1 MLKSKKEIKRMV
13 LLDAHAILHRAYH
26 ALPDFT
32 STSGEP
38 TGALYGLSLML
49 LKIIEELRP
58 DYIVACFDLPKP
70 TYRHQAFKDYKAG
83 RKEADSELV
92 DQIKKSRDLFN
103 VFNIPIYDKE
113 GFEADDILGTIVEKN
128 KNKKDLEIFIASGDM
143 DTLQLVDGERVRVY
157 TLKKGIK
164 DTVIY
169 DEIAARERFGF
180 GPELLPDFKGLR
192 GDPSDNIPGIKGVG
206 EKTAT
211 ILITKFGSIESI
223 YKKIKKDEQVFKDA
237 GLTERLVKL
246 VKNNEEEALFSKE
259 LALIRR
265 DAPIDFNLPDKN
277 WREGLN
283 IEDVAEMFRDLAFKS
298 LIERLKKDFEYKE
311 EEKNIESVS
320 KSELRKMYIAL
331 WLLDSENTNPDEG
344 DVLRYSGKNSFKEA
358 KENILKKIKENGLYE
373 VYNDIE
379 VPLSEIVDLMKDR
392 GIAVDVDYLKKLSKD
407 YHKELNL
414 LEKRIWDDAGEEFNI
429 NSPKQ
434 LGEIIY
440 TKLGLGG
447 SKIKKTSTGAKSTKE
462 SELLKLKGS
471 HQIIDDILQYRELQ
485 KLLSTYIDNIPL
497 MIDEDGRLRAD
508 FNQTGTTTGRM
519 SSQNPN
525 LQNIPIKTDLGRKI
539 RNAFVSSEGY
549 KLLAFDYSQ
558 IELRIAAALSKD
570 KKLIEIFK
578 KGEDVHTSVASV
590 MFDVPLDK
598 VDSEMR
604 RRAKVINFGIL
615 YGMGVNALM
624 ANLNTDRKTAQ
635 DFYNEYFEKFSGLS
649 DYLESVKK
657 NVYKNGYTET
667 YYRRRRYFPGIKSRL
682 PYIRAQA
689 ERMAINAPIQG
700 TQADII
706 KKAMVEINNFLK
718 KEGFRDKSFLL
729 LQVHDELIYEV
740 KESVVK
746 EVAEHIKNIME
757 NIIPPKDIS
766 GIKLKVDLQ
775 AGYNWGEM
783 EKVKLD

>member
-1 MLKSKKEIKRMV
+1 MV